1 MSSSQNDL
9 TWSRVPTSQTPI
21 HTYPSVLVRET
32 ASVSI
37 PIVRCRSQLIIEMYN
52 YLIAG
57 QKFAI
62 LELKSMITKVLKN
75 FELELPEKDYEP
87 VVVAELILRP
97 EDGIRLKLKPRR
109 KA

>member
-1 MSSSQNDL
+1 
-9 TWSRVPTSQTPI
+9 
-21 HTYPSVLVRET
+21 
-32 ASVSI
+32 
-37 PIVRCRSQLIIEMYN
+37 MYN

-109 KA
+109 KAWKFYLLKIMLWIFFYVSILLN